1 VNLMPQLRVRES
13 CGFMLHAG
21 KVPVGIMERGQK
33 P

>member
-1 VNLMPQLRVRES
+1 VRES